1 MKYLQ
6 TIKEEEEHDMEGNNY
21 SMELINM
28 SPAPGM
34 GGVSP
39 DKMRK
44 KSFIGGPRSFIGGS
58 FIGEE
63 LAPAPVET
71 E

>member
-1 MKYLQ
+1 
-6 TIKEEEEHDMEGNNY
+6 MEGNNY